1 MFGRKRKQAKPA
13 QEGNWSAETVTI
25 IKNKLLE
32 DPPYRDM
39 QIGLIEDEGR
49 EVLRL
54 DIRGEH
60 CGDQMVFVAP
70 TQEFHV
76 SVIVESIISFPKGM
90 DRLRVLEKINECN
103 RQVVHMT
110 FVLVDD
116 IKGMPPFLRM
126 KSSFMCDAPNR
137 TADQTIFFISMVDDY
152 LAEVRA
158 EFKGLA

>member
-1 MFGRKRKQAKPA
+1 MFGRKKKQAKPA
-13 QEGNWSAETVTI
+13 QEENWAAETITI

-60 CGDQMVFVAP
+60 CEDLMVFVAP

-76 SVIVESIISFPKGM
+76 SVIVESIISFPNGM
-90 DRLRVLEKINECN
+90 DRLRVLEIINECN
-103 RQVVHMT
+103 RKLVHMT

-126 KSSFMCDAPNR
+126 KTSFLCDAPNR
-137 TADQTIFFISMVDDY
+137 TADQTIFFISMLDEY
-152 LAEVRA
+152 LAEVCA
-158 EFKGLA
+158 EFKDLA